1 MRRLGEIQAVG
12 LITSFPGDNYL
23 PGGEKLLRK
32 AVSLSGEILLS
43 PNTRGG
49 LFLPPYVDGEKQK
62 LLEKIRGQINDKN
75 TYAIQRLIENM
86 CACENFAVSRLGD
99 ESSAEAIGYQKLT
112 RHYHELLASSP
123 VEVFYCGGSDGYRI
137 KSAVKETLSILRRGN
152 INPDIGTDIRMN
164 AVESEP
170 RYFTESLDV
179 NQGKLS
185 IGWRLGEI
193 MAEPDIAALRVF
205 NAVFGGSVT
214 SKLFMNVRERLSLCY
229 YASSVVDVHKGL
241 LLVTS
246 GIAFDQYEA
255 AKAEI
260 FAQLDAIKRGEI
272 TDGELDAARRGVAS
286 DLRAA
291 MDSAAELESYWISAN
306 VGGMD
311 CAPDELA
318 ALCESVTREEIV
330 AIANSVECDA
340 VYFLTGREAAE

>member
-1 MRRLGEIQAVG
+1 MI
-12 LITSFPGDNYL
+12 
-23 PGGEKLLRK
+23 
-32 AVSLSGEILLS
+32 
-43 PNTRGG
+43 
-49 LFLPPYVDGEKQK
+49 
-62 LLEKIRGQINDKN
+62 
-75 TYAIQRLIENM
+75 
-86 CACENFAVSRLGD
+86 
-99 ESSAEAIGYQKLT
+99 
-112 RHYHELLASSP
+112 
-123 VEVFYCGGSDGYRI
+123 
-137 KSAVKETLSILRRGN
+137 
-152 INPDIGTDIRMN
+152 
-164 AVESEP
+164 
-170 RYFTESLDV
+170 
-179 NQGKLS
+179 
-185 IGWRLGEI
+185 
-193 MAEPDIAALRVF
+193 
-205 NAVFGGSVT
+205 
-214 SKLFMNVRERLSLCY
+214 
-229 YASSVVDVHKGL
+229 KGL